1 MNRSIES
8 RERAA
13 IRGGETEQVDIGK
26 LLVALDKLQVEN
38 TLICQGQSGWPEY
51 VTTALS
57 QRGQPGD
64 HIQGAM
70 RWSDERGPGHQTNEP
85 VLGNWAC
92 CPPVATVVFKPIV
105 RQFVVLMRCVKQRQ
119 EHADV
124 EERDHAFSRLRSAV

>member
-1 MNRSIES
+1 MNRSIEG

-26 LLVALDKLQVEN
+26 LLVALDKLQVEH
-38 TLICQGQSGWPEY
+38 TLVCQGQRCWPEF
-51 VTTALS
+51 VTTTFS

-64 HIQGAM
+64 DIHGAM
-70 RWSDERGPGHQTNEP
+70 RWIDKRGPGHQTNEP
-85 VLGNWAC
+85 VFSNWAC
-92 CPPVATVVFKPIV
+92 CPPVAPVVFKPIV

-124 EERDHAFSRLRSAV
+124 EERDHEFSRLRSAV